1 MGQRDVVLHHLV
13 LREQLAMRPSR
24 HGTLAHDVKRSLRL
38 TEPTHG
44 VVDTAPAEALLSQDE
59 PIAWRTNQ
67 MVGRNTAAPKHELGM
82 VPDLTEFDLRV
93 GHRPDVA
100 HDFHARRSDGN
111 YEDRRVP
118 VRSPFGVRLGEHQDD
133 VGD

>member
-1 MGQRDVVLHHLV
+1 M
-13 LREQLAMRPSR
+13 LREQLAMRRSR
-24 HGTLAHDVKRSLRL
+24 YGTFAHDVERSLRL

-44 VVDTAPAEALLSQDE
+44 VVDTAPAETLLSQDE

-82 VPDLTEFDLRV
+82 VSDLTELDLGV

-100 HDFHARRSDGN
+100 HDFHARRSGGN
-111 YEDRRVP
+111 HEDRRVL
-118 VRSPFGVRLGEHQDD
+118 VRSPFWVRLDEHQDD